1 MKSRKINLLMI
12 IPTFAVALFDMAI
25 TITHQPNQYW
35 EGNLLATREG
45 NPVAV
50 AFMNEHVL
58 GFFVLSAIWLSIIFL
73 LGYFLPRKVSHFFLF
88 VVFVLH
94 CSAASTWVLS
104 LGGFWL
110 FVVFTIV
117 ACSVWWFFNRLTNN
131 LSNKQH

>member
-1 MKSRKINLLMI
+1 LKSRKINLLMI

-50 AFMNEHVL
+50 AFMNEHVS

-88 VVFVLH
+88 VIFVLH
-94 CSAASTWVLS
+94 CSAGSTWVHA

-110 FVVFTIV
+110 LVVFTVI
-117 ACSVWWFFNRLTNN
+117 ACSVWWFFDRLTNN
-131 LSNKQH
+131 LSNK